1 MIQNGTHAQG
11 HPEAPAVRKP
21 WLAPRVDDLP
31 RLTELTLQTGGG
43 IPGDCDIGGGG
54 STCF

>member
-1 MIQNGTHAQG
+1 MIENGTGTESRPAM
-11 HPEAPAVRKP
+11 APARRP
-21 WLAPRVDDLP
+21 WLAPRVDELP
-31 RLTELTLQTGGG
+31 RLTELTLATGGG

>member
-1 MIQNGTHAQG
+1 MIQNTPRSRPTVTA
-11 HPEAPAVRKP
+11 AAARKP

-31 RLTELTLQTGGG
+31 RLTELTLQTGGA
-43 IPGDCDIGGGG
+43 IPGECEIGGGG